1 MSRNYPEPMIDDIE
15 TPRSKRFVLRASVL
29 ITLGTAAC
37 IATAYF
43 DSGAQG
49 IVVIALMCLCW
60 SFGIEAARQAV
71 REHRREAAREAAMAA
86 GRLD

>member
-1 MSRNYPEPMIDDIE
+1 MSADIE
-15 TPRSKRFVLRASVL
+15 TPRSKRLALRASVL
-29 ITLGTAAC
+29 ITLGIAAC

-49 IVVIALMCLCW
+49 IVVIAFMALCW

-71 REHRREAAREAAMAA
+71 RERRREAAREAVMAA